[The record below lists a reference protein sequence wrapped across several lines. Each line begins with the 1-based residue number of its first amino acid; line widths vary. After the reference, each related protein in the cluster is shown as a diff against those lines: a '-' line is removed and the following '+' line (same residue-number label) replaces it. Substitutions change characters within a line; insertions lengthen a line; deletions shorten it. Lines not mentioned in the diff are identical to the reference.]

1 MVGHSF
7 HTDFT
12 NYSVPEE
19 DVVFN
24 ELRLARKAFTGSV
37 WSQWLAVRRQRDL
50 SPVSG
55 APEGTWARAWHLHSM
70 AADSVEAERVYLHG
84 HRPRDEFWYAERFG
98 LDWPR
103 LPESAHGLAAAR
115 LAPSIRPSIQPSKP
129 PTPTVEIQV
138 NNTATANDDVVRMHC
153 IHPPSTPTIN
163 CQIRLTS
170 NEAAPVTVVLRDPT
184 GRLAFP
190 SNPTTTL
197 TLPVSKAFV
206 PFTISGQNPSAA
218 IGDAL
223 IQAHV
228 GAAAGPIAG
237 TRAVTVVSFG
247 AAQIQLV
254 QGGNYGFVGDLY
266 TVPGGVAVTFNSK
279 ATIRP
284 AGVDCSIAT
293 LASIRIG
300 IMQETSAQ
308 SIPTTWDT
316 PTIAWLAAAPSG
328 TTVTVPTT
336 FRQTFNFDPA
346 VPQPINDGVAGA
358 SPLYDRAPAALTR
371 PIGCP
376 AGVAATSRDT
386 PGHGAPATFAQPA
399 MSGGVQVGTVT
410 WTHRV
415 SSTRAQ
421 HFRTYSVTFNT
432 ATNVFCALRQATWD
446 LALDVNQPA
455 QHATVNPDSA
465 ATANPATGTQANN
478 AEKQTL
484 AGVGAATTTFTKP

>member
-1 MVGHSF
+1 MTS
-7 HTDFT
+7 
-12 NYSVPEE
+12 
-19 DVVFN
+19 
-24 ELRLARKAFTGSV
+24 
-37 WSQWLAVRRQRDL
+37 
-50 SPVSG
+50 SG
-55 APEGTWARAWHLHSM
+55 NG
-70 AADSVEAERVYLHG
+70 
-84 HRPRDEFWYAERFG
+84 ERFG

-284 AGVDCSIAT
+284 G
-293 LASIRIG
+293 
-300 IMQETSAQ
+300 Q
-308 SIPTTWDT
+308 
-316 PTIAWLAAAPSG
+316 AWTAP
-328 TTVTVPTT
+328 
-336 FRQTFNFDPA
+336 
-346 VPQPINDGVAGA
+346 
-358 SPLYDRAPAALTR
+358 
-371 PIGCP
+371 
-376 AGVAATSRDT
+376 
-386 PGHGAPATFAQPA
+386 
-399 MSGGVQVGTVT
+399 
-410 WTHRV
+410 
-415 SSTRAQ
+415 
-421 HFRTYSVTFNT
+421 
-432 ATNVFCALRQATWD
+432 
-446 LALDVNQPA
+446 
-455 QHATVNPDSA
+455 
-465 ATANPATGTQANN
+465 
-478 AEKQTL
+478 
-484 AGVGAATTTFTKP
+484 